1 MRNPTK
7 LFRAKLRR
15 YHRLVDVKFTEGL
28 TPKQQRK
35 YSDLSDWL
43 DRDEEKDAERFAYM
57 RRNDYR

>member
-1 MRNPTK
+1 
-7 LFRAKLRR
+7 
-15 YHRLVDVKFTEGL
+15 VDVKFTEGL